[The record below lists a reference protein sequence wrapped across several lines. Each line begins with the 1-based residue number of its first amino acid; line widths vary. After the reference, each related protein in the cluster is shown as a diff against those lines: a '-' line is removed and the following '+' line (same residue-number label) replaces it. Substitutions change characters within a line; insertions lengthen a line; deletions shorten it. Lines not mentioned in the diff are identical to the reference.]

1 VNITTDDLDAA
12 VAAGVVPASQAD
24 ALRSFVANRASA
36 PVPYGM
42 EDERFRFMRGFNDF
56 FFAVGVVLL
65 GSAMIY
71 YLGDAASARG
81 ADHPALPV
89 LIWAAGAVITW
100 ALSELLIRRMRLVL
114 PGILLAG
121 LFLIFVFMATPAIDI
136 LYYFQIPP
144 QAGSH
149 SVLAQFRGIT
159 LAAFPLKAL
168 VATAALVLFYA
179 RFRLPFTLLLIAGS
193 LVVGV
198 MATTALFLPPD
209 VSGSYSDAV
218 ILLICGLAIFA
229 VAMRFDLSD
238 RLRVTRRAD
247 CAFWLHLMAAP
258 LIVHSLVS
266 TIFFSAGPFGISVRP
281 MSSQLG
287 STQRLERVTPDIA
300 GTTIT
305 TILIVII
312 VLTLIAIIIDR
323 RALLISALAYLGAIV
338 GYAVTHAVGKDT
350 NVFFATLLILG
361 ILVLTLGI
369 GWRWLRGLV
378 LRILPRAVVNR
389 LPPVTIGT

>member
-1 VNITTDDLDAA
+1 MTITSDDLDAA
-12 VAAGVVPASQAD
+12 VAAGVMPASQAD
-24 ALRSFVANRASA
+24 ALRSFVAGRANA
-36 PVPYGM
+36 PVPDGM

-65 GSAMIY
+65 GSAMLY
-71 YLGDAASARG
+71 YLGAAVTARG
-81 ADHPALPV
+81 AEHPAMPS
-89 LIWAAGAVITW
+89 LIWGAGAAITW
-100 ALSELLIRRMRLVL
+100 LLSELLIRRMRLVL

-121 LFLIFVFMATPAIDI
+121 LFLIFVFLTTPAIDI
-136 LYYFQIPP
+136 LYYLQIPP

-149 SVLAQFRGIT
+149 SVLANFKGIA
-159 LAAFPLKAL
+159 LSAFPLKAL
-168 VATAALVLFYA
+168 VAAIALALFYA

-198 MATTALFLPPD
+198 MATTALFLPAD
-209 VSGSYSDAV
+209 VSGAFSDAV

-247 CAFWLHLMAAP
+247 CAFWLHLLAAP

-266 TIFFSAGPFGISVRP
+266 IVFLSVMPSGNPQRFEQAAGPIVG
-281 MSSQLG
+281 
-287 STQRLERVTPDIA
+287 VTAAI
-300 GTTIT
+300 
-305 TILIVII
+305 IL
-312 VLTLIAIIIDR
+312 VLALVAIIIDR
-323 RALLISALAYLGAIV
+323 RALLISALTYLGAIV
-338 GYAVTHAVGKDT
+338 GYAITHAVGKDT
-350 NVFFATLLILG
+350 NVFFATLLVLG
-361 ILVLTLGI
+361 ILVLTLGV

-378 LRILPRAVVNR
+378 LRILPGAVVNR

>member
-1 VNITTDDLDAA
+1 MTITSDDLDAA
-12 VAAGVVPASQAD
+12 VAAGVMPASQAD
-24 ALRSFVANRASA
+24 ALRNFVAGRADA
-36 PVPYGM
+36 PVSDGM

-65 GSAMIY
+65 GSAMLY
-71 YLGDAASARG
+71 YLGAAATANG
-81 ADHPALPV
+81 AAHLALPI
-89 LIWAAGAVITW
+89 LIWGAGAAICW
-100 ALSELLIRRMRLVL
+100 ELSELLIRRMRLVL

-121 LFLIFVFMATPAIDI
+121 LFLIFVFLATPAIDI
-136 LYYFQIPP
+136 LYYLQIPP

-149 SVLAQFRGIT
+149 SVLANFKGIA
-159 LAAFPLKAL
+159 LSAFPLKAL
-168 VATAALVLFYA
+168 VAAIALVLFYA

-198 MATTALFLPPD
+198 MATTALFLPAD
-209 VSGSYSDAV
+209 VSGAFSDAV

-247 CAFWLHLMAAP
+247 CAFWLHLLAAP

-266 TIFFSAGPFGISVRP
+266 IVFLSVMPSGNPQGIEQAAGHIVGVTSAI
-281 MSSQLG
+281 
-287 STQRLERVTPDIA
+287 
-300 GTTIT
+300 
-305 TILIVII
+305 IL
-312 VLTLIAIIIDR
+312 VLALVAIIIDR
-323 RALLISALAYLGAIV
+323 RALLISALTYLGAIV

-350 NVFFATLLILG
+350 NVFFATLLVLG
-361 ILVLTLGI
+361 ILVLTLGV

-378 LRILPRAVVNR
+378 LKLLPSAVVNR
-389 LPPVTIGT
+389 LPPVTIGS